1 MKIHNCE
8 QRSEEWYQARL
19 GKVTASHFSAVM
31 AKGRGGAASK
41 TRLDYMKTLANER
54 LTGKRDP
61 DGTYTNRA
69 MENGTLREPDARD
82 WYEWITGKDVVEV
95 GFVELNDEVGCSP
108 DGLVDIDGLLEIK
121 CPAYKTHMDYRR
133 DGVFPSEYR
142 PQVQGQ
148 MWVCGRQWC
157 DFVSYYPDL
166 FVNGEDLRLW
176 ILRVKRDDSYIEQL
190 AAATAV
196 FLTELKELEG
206 KPL

>member
-1 MKIHNCE
+1 MK
-8 QRSEEWYQARL
+8 
-19 GKVTASHFSAVM
+19 
-31 AKGRGGAASK
+31 
-41 TRLDYMKTLANER
+41 
-54 LTGKRDP
+54 
-61 DGTYTNRA
+61 
-69 MENGTLREPDARD
+69 NGIEREPDARVEYQ
-82 WYEWITGKDVVEV
+82 WASGNDVVEV
-95 GFVELNDEVGCSP
+95 GFVELNPEVGCSP
-108 DGLVDIDGLLEIK
+108 DGIVGIDGLLELK
-121 CPAYKTHMDYRR
+121 CPMRKTHMDYRR
-133 DGVFPSEYR
+133 AGVLPSVYK

-166 FVNGEDLRLW
+166 FVNGEDLSLW